1 MLKLEIN
8 SDMAEKHKQRWL
20 ILSHCFNMDG
30 RAASQ
35 TITDK
40 LPYLEAAGI
49 EPIILSGVSGERDK
63 KYHHEQLLPWGPSGL
78 RFDMRHVIASH
89 VGRGLRYRIL
99 WMLMSLILAP
109 FILIARPLLGWQNQ
123 WSWAIPATLRGLW
136 IIYRY
141 RPSVLYS
148 TGGSYSAHL
157 AADWI
162 KRLTGI
168 KWIAEIHD
176 PMVKPGTV
184 PQSRDEKF
192 MAYIEGRICKH
203 ANLAWW
209 FTEAALRSA
218 QMRHPELDDR
228 GIFILPGAAG
238 PTVRGEYTRGA
249 QMIISHFGSIS
260 DSRSML
266 PVVTALHTLL
276 QQKPELRSAIRIHI
290 YGGSLDRKSR
300 AEIGR
305 YKLEDIFVGFGRLE
319 KDPVT
324 GLSGRERVVQRMFE
338 ADCLLLLHGTI
349 AECREYIPSKLYE
362 YIWTT
367 RPIIA
372 LTYQNPQLDQLV
384 SERSGYVAHADQP
397 AEVLSVIEQA
407 CTDWQNNRLP
417 TSMLPAIGVE
427 QAVTRI
433 LDEVSKC

>member
-1 MLKLEIN
+1 MT
-8 SDMAEKHKQRWL
+8 EKNKQHWL

-30 RAASQ
+30 RAASH

-40 LPYLEAAGI
+40 LSYLEAAGI
-49 EPIILSGVSGERDK
+49 EPVILSGVSGERDK
-63 KYHHEQLLPWGPSGL
+63 KYRHLQILPWGPSGL

-89 VGRGLRYRIL
+89 VGRGYRYRIL
-99 WMLMSLILAP
+99 WMLMSLMLAP
-109 FILIARPLLGWQNQ
+109 FILISRPLLGWQNQ

-141 RPSVLYS
+141 RPAVLYS
-148 TGGSYSAHL
+148 TGGAYSAHL

-176 PMVKPGTV
+176 PMVKPGTI
-184 PQSRDEKF
+184 PQSRDENF
-192 MAYIEGRICKH
+192 MAYIEGRVCKN

-209 FTEAALRSA
+209 FTEGALNSA
-218 QMRHPELDDR
+218 RMRHPELGDR
-228 GIFILPGAAG
+228 GIFILPGAAC
-238 PTVRGEYTRGA
+238 PTVSGEYRRGEL
-249 QMIISHFGSIS
+249 MVISHFGSIS

-266 PVVTALHTLL
+266 PVVTAIHTLL
-276 QQKPELRSAIRIHI
+276 QQKPDIRSTIRIHI

-300 AEIGR
+300 SEIAHL
-305 YKLEDIFVGFGRLE
+305 KLQDIFVGFGRLE
-319 KDPVT
+319 KDPKT
-324 GLSGRERVVQRMFE
+324 GMSGRDRVVQRMFQ

-349 AECREYIPSKLYE
+349 AECSEYIPSKLYE
-362 YIWTT
+362 YIWTN

-372 LTYQNPQLDQLV
+372 LTYRNPQLDQLV

-397 AEVLSVIEQA
+397 DEVLSVIEQA
-407 CTDWQNNRLP
+407 YMDWQNNRLP
-417 TSMLPAIGVE
+417 TSSLSAIGVE

-433 LDEVSKC
+433 LYEVSKR